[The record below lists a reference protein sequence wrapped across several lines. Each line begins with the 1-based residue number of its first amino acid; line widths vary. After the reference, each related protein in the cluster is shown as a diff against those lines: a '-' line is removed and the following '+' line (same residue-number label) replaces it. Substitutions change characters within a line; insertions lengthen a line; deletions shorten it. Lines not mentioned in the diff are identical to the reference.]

1 MPVSYVNRRGQT
13 YYLKQRATKTGKVAY
28 YFAMKSEGDLVEEIP
43 DGFEVYESPNAQ
55 VFLRRIRPK
64 VITDGEVEV
73 VRVEL
78 AQFRHLRYHQVEV
91 KGKAITV
98 YGPDQDV
105 EDFSSILNLISGVPG
120 TVSGEDLLR
129 FLTYSPEMRFV
140 LVDEGERAFVAERY
154 CFLGSVDDWIEI
166 SEAGGLDR
174 LARTYIR
181 HLGRDSFFELY

>member
-1 MPVSYVNRRGQT
+1 MPVSHVNRRGQT
-13 YYLKQRATKTGKVAY
+13 YYLQQRATKTGKVAY
-28 YFAMKSEGDLVEEIP
+28 YFTMRSEGDLVEEIP

-64 VITDGEVEV
+64 VIADEEVEV

-78 AQFRHLRYHQVEV
+78 EQFRHLRYHRVEV
-91 KGKAITV
+91 KGEAITV
-98 YGPDQDV
+98 HEPDQDV
-105 EDFSSILNLISGVPG
+105 GGFSSILNLISGAAG

-129 FLTYSPEMRFV
+129 FLTYSPVLRFV
-140 LVDEGERAFVAERY
+140 LVDEEERAFVAERY

-174 LARTYIR
+174 LARTYVR

>member
-13 YYLKQRATKTGKVAY
+13 YYLQQRATKTGKMAY
-28 YFAMKSEGDLVEEIP
+28 YFTMKSQGDLVEEIP
-43 DGFEVYESPNAQ
+43 DGFEVYESPNGR
-55 VFLRRIRPK
+55 VFLRKIRPK
-64 VITDGEVEV
+64 VIADEEVEV

-78 AQFRHLRYHQVEV
+78 AQFRHLRYYQIEA

-105 EDFSSILNLISGVPG
+105 EGLSSLLNLMSGVTG
-120 TVSGEDLLR
+120 TVSGEHLLQ
-129 FLTYSPEMRFV
+129 FLSYSPEMRFV

-174 LARTYIR
+174 LARTYVR